1 MFFINLCIPLIIFIL
16 FFVISLIHQSING
29 NSPIDFIRNNI
40 FIISWGA
47 VLAILCQ
54 LRYTITTWIIFLCPI
69 VIMIVRYTKTGKLEL
84 NDKILTMP
92 TKKYHD
98 STPTPTSY
106 ITTIPA

>member
-1 MFFINLCIPLIIFIL
+1 MFFPRLCIPLIIFIL
-16 FFVISLIHQSING
+16 FFAISFITQSIHG
-29 NSPIDFIRNNI
+29 TTPIDFLESNI

-54 LRYTITTWIIFLCPI
+54 LGYTLTTWIIFLCPI
-69 VIMIVRYTKTGKLEL
+69 VIMIIRYTKTGKLEL

-92 TKKYHD
+92 TKKYNDPH
-98 STPTPTSY
+98 TNVP